1 VRWLEITRGKLHAR
15 AGSITKLPA
24 VTDVDSAPAYRRA
37 RSGKGAARRPGRG
50 VRPQP
55 FDIHQLIARLRAA
68 APAWNAPVVTLIGQQ
83 SRDPFQVLISCLL
96 SLRTRDET
104 TGPASRRLFSLA
116 SAPQAM
122 LQLSAAQIE
131 RAIYP
136 VGFYHTKARTILE
149 ISRALLDRFE
159 GKVPDELEALL
170 TLKGVGRKTA
180 NLVLTQG
187 FGKPGIC
194 VDTHVHRISN
204 RWGYVRTKD
213 AHATEMA
220 LRRKLPRQYWLE
232 YNDLLVA
239 FGQTICLPT
248 SPWCSRCPAAD
259 LCPRRG
265 VTRSR

>member
-1 VRWLEITRGKLHAR
+1 MRESSALQASATVANVE
-15 AGSITKLPA
+15 P
-24 VTDVDSAPAYRRA
+24 APAHRRA
-37 RSGKGAARRPGRG
+37 RMGKGAASRPGRR
-50 VRPQP
+50 VRRLL
-55 FDIHQLIARLRAA
+55 FDIHQVIARLRVA
-68 APAWNAPVVTLIGQQ
+68 APDWNAPVVTLIGQQ

-104 TGPASRRLFSLA
+104 TAPASRRLFNLA
-116 SAPQAM
+116 SSPQSM
-122 LQLSAAQIE
+122 LQLSPAQIE

-136 VGFYHTKARTILE
+136 VGFYRTKARTILE
-149 ISRALLDRFE
+149 ICRALINHFG
-159 GKVPDELEALL
+159 GKVPDRLEDLL

-204 RWGYVRTKD
+204 RWGYVRAKD

-220 LRRKLPRQYWLE
+220 LRRTLPRPYWLE

-239 FGQTICLPT
+239 FGQTICVPI
-248 SPWCSRCPAAD
+248 SPWCSRCPVAD
-259 LCPRRG
+259 YCRRRG
-265 VTRSR
+265 VMRHR

>member
-1 VRWLEITRGKLHAR
+1 MT
-15 AGSITKLPA
+15 A
-24 VTDVDSAPAYRRA
+24 VDPAPAYRRA
-37 RSGKGAARRPGRG
+37 RRGKGAASRPGRR
-50 VRPQP
+50 VRRRH
-55 FDIHQLIARLRAA
+55 FDIHRVIASLRAA
-68 APAWNAPVVTLIGQQ
+68 APGWNAPVVTLIGQQ
-83 SRDPFQVLISCLL
+83 SRDPFRVLISCLL

-104 TGPASRRLFSLA
+104 TGPAARRLFSLA
-116 SAPQAM
+116 GAPQAM
-122 LQLSAAQIE
+122 LQLSAADIE

-136 VGFYHTKARTILE
+136 VGFYRTKALTILE
-149 ISRALLDRFE
+149 ICRALLDRF
-159 GKVPDELEALL
+159 GGTVPDELEALL

-213 AHATEMA
+213 VHATEMA

-239 FGQTICLPT
+239 FGQTICLPI
-248 SPWCSRCPAAD
+248 SPWCSRCPVAD
-259 LCPRRG
+259 HCPRHG
-265 VTRSR
+265 VTRFR